1 MAVLRSLSHWGAFR
15 AEVADGKL
23 VSVSPFEHDPNP
35 TPLIEVWPEMLT
47 SPMRVMRPAIRKGW
61 LAGDGGAGRGDD
73 DFVAVPWDEAL
84 DMAAAEIG
92 RVRDAHGNQALF
104 AGSYGWSSAGRV
116 HHARTLIRRF
126 YNCLGG
132 FTDQATNYSYGAA
145 MAFMPRIVGMKNAI
159 GSSLTSFGTIC
170 DHCDVML
177 AMGGIPRKNWEVNS
191 GGFGHHRYET
201 FLGGIADKTRI
212 VSISPYRNDVDAA
225 YPYEWLPIRPNTDTA
240 LLLALMQVLVSDGS
254 HDEAFLTRYCSGA
267 DELIAYLQGEV
278 DGEVKSPVW
287 AAAITGILAE
297 DIEALA
303 RSLVGK
309 RVLVTAT
316 WSLQRARH
324 GEQPYWATIA
334 LAAMLGQIGLP
345 GGGFAFGYG
354 SSNGMGNPH
363 YSTPLYSLPTGQ
375 NGTGF
380 AIPCARVSDLLLNA
394 GESFRFDGADY
405 TYPKIELVHWA
416 GGNPFHHHQDLNRLR
431 EAFRQPQTIIVNECY
446 WTATA
451 RHADIVLPA
460 TTPLERNDIG
470 GASRDPYIFAMHQAV
485 QSVGEARNDFD
496 IFAALAQRLKAG
508 QTFTEGR
515 TADEWVL
522 FAWAQISATLSRR
535 GIQPPGFDEFWQKG
549 YFEMPEPRENYV
561 MFADYRDDPEANRL
575 PTPSG
580 RIELASSHIRQMT
593 GDAQPGHPAWLDPEE
608 WLGAELAKT
617 YKLHLLTPQPER
629 RLHAQMDWSAHSRAG
644 KVQER
649 ELLRLHPDDAAER
662 GIQDGDAV
670 RLFNDRGACFAIAR
684 LDAGLMRG
692 VALLPTGATYDPDG
706 RADRNSN
713 PNVLTRDIGT
723 SELGQG
729 CAAQSCL
736 VEAEKFSGELPSL
749 RVNSPPVHHEY
760 DDYKIRLDEKGLK
773 SELDI

>member
-15 AEVADGKL
+15 AEVVDDKL
-23 VSVSPFEHDPNP
+23 VSVAPFEHDPNP
-35 TPLIEVWPEMLT
+35 TPLIGAWPEMLT
-47 SPMRVMRPAIRKGW
+47 SPMRIMRPAVRKGW
-61 LAGDGGAGRGDD
+61 LAGDGGAARGDD

-84 DMAAAEIG
+84 DMVSAEIG

-132 FTDQATNYSYGAA
+132 FTDQTTNYSYGAA
-145 MAFMPRIVGMKNAI
+145 MAFIPRVVGVKNAI
-159 GSSLTSFGTIC
+159 GSSLTSFATIR

-201 FLGGIADKTRI
+201 FLGAVAGRMRL
-212 VSISPYRNDVDAA
+212 VNVSPYRDDVEAA
-225 YPYEWLPIRPNTDTA
+225 YPCEWLPIRPNTDTA

-254 HDEAFLTRYCSGA
+254 HDKAFLDRYSSGA

-278 DGEVKSPVW
+278 DGEVKSPLW
-287 AAAITGILAE
+287 AEDITGIPAAE
-297 DIEALA
+297 IEALA
-303 RSLVGK
+303 RSLIGK
-309 RVLVTAT
+309 RVLITAT

-334 LAAMLGQIGLP
+334 LSAMLGQIGLP

-363 YSTPLYSLPTGQ
+363 YATPLYSLPTGQ

-394 GESFRFDGADY
+394 GQTFRFDGSDY

-431 EAFRQPQTIIVNECY
+431 EAFRQPQTVIVNECY
-446 WTATA
+446 WTSTA
-451 RHADIVLPA
+451 RHGDIVLPA
-460 TTPLERNDIG
+460 TTVLERNDIG

-485 QSVGEARNDFD
+485 QPVGEARDDYD
-496 IFAALAQRLKAG
+496 IFASLAQRLGAG
-508 QTFTEGR
+508 HSFTEGR
-515 TADEWVL
+515 STDEWVR
-522 FAWAQISATLSRR
+522 FAWQQISEALSGR
-535 GIQPPGFDEFWQKG
+535 GIEPPDFDAFWERG
-549 YFEMPEPRENYV
+549 YFEMPEPRQNYV
-561 MFADYRDDPEANRL
+561 MFADYREDPEKHRL
-575 PTPSG
+575 PTPTG
-580 RIELASSHIRQMT
+580 RIELASAQIRQMT
-593 GDAQPGHPAWLDPEE
+593 DGELPGHPAWLDPEE
-608 WLGAELAKT
+608 WLGARLAKT
-617 YKLHLLTPQPER
+617 YPLHLLTPQPER
-629 RLHAQMDWSAHSRAG
+629 RLHAQMDWSAHSREG
-644 KVQER
+644 KICER

-684 LDAGLMRG
+684 LDDGLVRG
-692 VALLPTGATYDPDG
+692 AALLPTGATYDPDG
-706 RADRNSN
+706 AMDRNSN

-736 VEAEKFSGELPSL
+736 IEVEKLSGELPPL

-760 DDYKIRLDEKGLK
+760 DDYKSRLEKKG
-773 SELDI
+773 